1 MTYYAK
7 ITSYDFQI
15 IEGEPAIIIRA
26 INVFD
31 EKGSYIRQAQLNKIL
46 TNLQNMTVTFDQY
59 RPILSKAAAD
69 TNAMR
74 TLIETATG
82 EYVPELDKQIVL
94 DWFIRAYPEQY
105 RFLEGKYSEVS
116 LDSEKK
122 AIVFS
127 NGSELVYAVEGIE
140 I

>member
-1 MTYYAK
+1 MTYHAK
-7 ITSYDFQI
+7 ITTYDYAI
-15 IEGEPAIIIRA
+15 IEGQPAIIIRN

-31 EKGSYIRQAQLNKIL
+31 DKGNYIRQAQLNKIL
-46 TNLQNMTVTFDQY
+46 PNLNNMTVTFDQY